1 MSEGIPRT
9 VGLNAL
15 FLEPDRVGGTETY
28 VRQLVPELARAA
40 PEAAFVLYLARE
52 AASTDWDVPD
62 NVRVRAAPVTSV
74 SRVQR
79 LGWEL
84 TGIVAQAHRDDVDL
98 LHSLGTTT
106 PLASPMPRVVTVHD
120 LIFEHYPEAFPGIRT
135 PVLRTLL
142 PRMLRRAT
150 RVITDSEATR
160 RDVVGLYGVARD
172 LVDVVHLGP
181 GRPPLM
187 LTDDEARGL
196 RTAVGVERPYLLSVA
211 TSQPHKN
218 LLRLVDAFALVRAQR
233 PEIRLVLV
241 GGAGQAQAELA
252 ASAARAGVAEA
263 VTFTGWIDDRTLDAI
278 YAAAELFVYPSLC
291 EGFGLP
297 LLEAMER
304 AVPVLSSRATS
315 LPEVGGDAVEYVD
328 AERVPD
334 LAGSLLR
341 LLGDPDRRSQL
352 VAAGLRRHA
361 GFTWRRTALETL
373 ASYERALSP
382 ATRA

>member
-1 MSEGIPRT
+1 VSERAPRT

-28 VRQLVPELARAA
+28 VRQLVPELGRAA
-40 PEAAFVLYLARE
+40 PGDTFVLYLARE
-52 AASTDWDVPD
+52 AAATPWDLPG
-62 NVRVRAAPVTSV
+62 NVRVAAAPVSSV

-84 TGIVAQAHRDDVDL
+84 TGLAVQARRDGVDL

-106 PLASPMPRVVTVHD
+106 PLASPMPRMVTVHD

-135 PVLRTLL
+135 PVLRNLL

-150 RVITDSEATR
+150 RVVTDSEATR

-172 LVDVVHLGP
+172 AVDVVHLGP
-181 GRPPLM
+181 GRPTIALY
-187 LTDDEARGL
+187 DDETWGL
-196 RTAVGVERPYLLSVA
+196 RAAASVEQPYVLSVA

-218 LLRLVDAFALVRAQR
+218 LLRLVEAFAQVRAR
-233 PEIRLVLV
+233 SPEIRLVLV

-252 ASAARAGVAEA
+252 ASASSAGVADA

-278 YAAAELFVYPSLC
+278 YAGAEVFAYPSLC

-304 AVPVLSSRATS
+304 GVPVLSSRATS

-328 AERVPD
+328 ATKVSE
-334 LAGSLLR
+334 LATGLQR
-341 LLGDPDRRSQL
+341 LLGDPSRRAEL
-352 VAAGLRRHA
+352 VAAGLRQHA
-361 GFTWRRTALETL
+361 RFTWRRCALETL
-373 ASYERALSP
+373 ASYDRALSR